1 MSDWMGSTI
10 TLGFAS
16 VVIGMLA
23 GRVCTWGACCLPAL
37 LKRQWQRDARELL
50 GLDSEKHSDL
60 QPARTPSRVI
70 WTAQISCAALSLVVT
85 MHFGP
90 TMQAFC
96 ALLFTWSLLTLSLI
110 DSEHHLLPD
119 SLVIPGLWAGLVLN
133 SFGLFT
139 VLQDALWGCIVGF
152 GFFWSVSQLT
162 GLITGRESIGRGDIK
177 LLALMGAWGGLQVLG
192 WTVVCSL
199 LGAGLAAML
208 LILLGKR
215 STDARIPF
223 GPFISAAGWSA
234 FVILTH

>member
-1 MSDWMGSTI
+1 
-10 TLGFAS
+10 
-16 VVIGMLA
+16 MLLA
-23 GRVCTWGACCLPAL
+23 
-37 LKRQWQRDARELL
+37 
-50 GLDSEKHSDL
+50 
-60 QPARTPSRVI
+60 
-70 WTAQISCAALSLVVT
+70 
-85 MHFGP
+85 
-90 TMQAFC
+90 
-96 ALLFTWSLLTLSLI
+96 LSLI

-139 VLQDALWGCIVGF
+139 VLQDALWGCVVGF